1 MVSRVSDPPG
11 DELIHLRA
19 RVLLCPAPLRRK
31 VPGMNLPLSK
41 LIDMPPLWL
50 LGFAVLV
57 WGLGALVPF
66 ETGSPGLRW
75 LGTGLVT
82 AGCAL
87 ILWAAWE
94 FRRQRTT
101 IIPHQPPTALVETG
115 PFAFSRNPIYLADAV
130 ILTGLALRWDILPG
144 VLLVPVFIWVIQTR
158 FIVAE
163 EARLEAAFPTE
174 FARYA
179 AKTRR
184 WL

>member
-1 MVSRVSDPPG
+1 V
-11 DELIHLRA
+11 
-19 RVLLCPAPLRRK
+19 APVGGKVRRMK
-31 VPGMNLPLSK
+31 MPLSK

-50 LGFAVLV
+50 LAFAVLV
-57 WGLGALVPF
+57 WGLGAAVPVA
-66 ETGSPGLRW
+66 TGLPGLRAV
-75 LGTGLVT
+75 GTLLVT

-101 IIPHQPPTALVETG
+101 IVPHQPPSALVETG
-115 PFAFSRNPIYLADAV
+115 PFARSRNPIYLADAV
-130 ILTGLALRWDILPG
+130 ILTGLCLRWDILPG
-144 VLLVPVFIWVIQTR
+144 LLLVPVFMRVIQTR
-158 FIVAE
+158 FISAE
-163 EARLEAAFPTE
+163 EGRLRAAFPAE